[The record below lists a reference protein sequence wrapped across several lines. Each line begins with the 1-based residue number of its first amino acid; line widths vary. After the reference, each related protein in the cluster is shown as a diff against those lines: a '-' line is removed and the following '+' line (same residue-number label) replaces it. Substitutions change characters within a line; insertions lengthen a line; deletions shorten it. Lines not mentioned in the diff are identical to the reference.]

1 MRKQSRKTLNTII
14 STIEKRLS
22 IRSSSI
28 YSSSVQNYVV
38 GFGNEY
44 QPCWCTCPLFCM
56 NRTHCKHFFA
66 VVNSGMAAFNDLS
79 LIFRFHLLHVIDNDL
94 FHDDLFHDANNT
106 GEKYTS
112 KNLPFL
118 EEDAFNSGK
127 ESQLQLME
135 AVFPLKKRESAFK
148 KAKRLLCSN
157 VKVLQEQC
165 FNIKD
170 DALFAQETN
179 KKGQEL
185 MDSLAANLFKNLGL
199 VERDFPKK
207 RKAEHSSINYESVLH
222 RKKRK
227 HPYTNR
233 VGSHAEMMRQYYR
246 ARINLAE
253 MEYPVAPSQHYL
265 VQS

>member
-1 MRKQSRKTLNTII
+1 
-14 STIEKRLS
+14 
-22 IRSSSI
+22 
-28 YSSSVQNYVV
+28 
-38 GFGNEY
+38 
-44 QPCWCTCPLFCM
+44 M

-207 RKAEHSSINYESVLH
+207 RKAEHNSINYESLLH

-233 VGSHAEMMRQYYR
+233 VESHAEMMRQYYR